1 MAGRMIEVG
10 DMLASRL
17 RYLAYGLTTDH
28 WNLAEHF
35 LCYARAQG
43 TLVSPDMEDEAIRL
57 RRVEARRAADL
68 AGSKRSLKS
77 PAR

>member
-1 MAGRMIEVG
+1 MGYHSIH

-43 TLVSPDMEDEAIRL
+43 TLVSSDMEDEAIRL

-68 AGSKRSLKS
+68 AGSKRSAKS
-77 PAR
+77 PVR